1 MVLSCNK
8 KTISLIKRIT
18 SKNNGY
24 FYCLNCLHSFR
35 TKNKLE
41 SHKNVCE
48 NKDFCNIIMPSE
60 GTKIIKVVKNLIK
73 HHLFLMQF
81 LNV

>member
-60 GTKIIKVVKNLIK
+60 GTKIIEVDKNLIK

>member
-41 SHKNVCE
+41 SHENVCE

-60 GTKIIKVVKNLIK
+60 GTKIIKVDKNLIK